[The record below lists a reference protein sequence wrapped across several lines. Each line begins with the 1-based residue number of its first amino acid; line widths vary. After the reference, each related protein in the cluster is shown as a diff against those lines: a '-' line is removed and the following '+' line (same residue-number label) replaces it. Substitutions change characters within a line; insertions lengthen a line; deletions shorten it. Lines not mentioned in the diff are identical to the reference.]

1 MRLAALAA
9 LVATAAAAD
18 WPTEKSVVV
27 LDDSNFDDFVSA
39 QEYTIVEFYAP
50 WCGHCKSLEP
60 EWAAAAAKTSK
71 LKPKVYLAKVDAD
84 QHKDLAGKY
93 DVSGYPTIKI
103 FKNGKIDGDYD
114 GPREAKGIVK
124 FVKSAVGITGGA
136 GSVQRIST
144 KAELDEMAKAT
155 ATLVGL
161 FKEPVSASAMFK
173 AFAEVASELPSMVDE
188 KNPVKVVYSASYK
201 EVPLAADLGVKSPPA
216 ILLLKPGQEPV
227 AMTIP
232 RNRKE
237 FTEDSLTD
245 WVTGEFDKK

>member
-1 MRLAALAA
+1 M
-9 LVATAAAAD
+9 
-18 WPTEKSVVV
+18 
-27 LDDSNFDDFVSA
+27 
-39 QEYTIVEFYAP
+39 
-50 WCGHCKSLEP
+50 
-60 EWAAAAAKTSK
+60 
-71 LKPKVYLAKVDAD
+71 YLAKVDAD

-103 FKNGKIDGDYD
+103 FKNGKIDSDYD

-216 ILLLKPGQEPV
+216 ILLLAGKGSGRAIRATARSHRGLAHRLDHRRARQKV
-227 AMTIP
+227 K
-232 RNRKE
+232 RH
-237 FTEDSLTD
+237 
-245 WVTGEFDKK
+245 KKRAWQFR

>member
-1 MRLAALAA
+1 M
-9 LVATAAAAD
+9 
-18 WPTEKSVVV
+18 
-27 LDDSNFDDFVSA
+27 
-39 QEYTIVEFYAP
+39 
-50 WCGHCKSLEP
+50 
-60 EWAAAAAKTSK
+60 
-71 LKPKVYLAKVDAD
+71 YLAKVDAD

-245 WVTGEFDKK
+245 WVTGELDKK

>member
-1 MRLAALAA
+1 MSASLFLG
-9 LVATAAAAD
+9 LFATAQVA
-18 WPTEKSVVV
+18 PLTRH
-27 LDDSNFDDFVSA
+27 NFSEAVKPS
-39 QEYTIVEFYAP
+39 ELWLVKFYAP

-144 KAELDEMAKAT
+144 KVELDEMAKAT

-216 ILLLKPGQEPV
+216 ILLLKPGSKEPV

-245 WVTGEFDKK
+245 WITGELDKK

>member
-103 FKNGKIDGDYD
+103 FKNGKIDSDYD

-173 AFAEVASELPSMVDE
+173 ACLLYTSPSPRDQRGSRM
-188 KNPVKVVYSASYK
+188 PSSA
-201 EVPLAADLGVKSPPA
+201 
-216 ILLLKPGQEPV
+216 
-227 AMTIP
+227 
-232 RNRKE
+232 
-237 FTEDSLTD
+237 
-245 WVTGEFDKK
+245 

>member
-1 MRLAALAA
+1 
-9 LVATAAAAD
+9 
-18 WPTEKSVVV
+18 
-27 LDDSNFDDFVSA
+27 
-39 QEYTIVEFYAP
+39 
-50 WCGHCKSLEP
+50 
-60 EWAAAAAKTSK
+60 
-71 LKPKVYLAKVDAD
+71 
-84 QHKDLAGKY
+84 
-93 DVSGYPTIKI
+93 
-103 FKNGKIDGDYD
+103 
-114 GPREAKGIVK
+114 
-124 FVKSAVGITGGA
+124 
-136 GSVQRIST
+136 
-144 KAELDEMAKAT
+144 MAKAT

-216 ILLLKPGQEPV
+216 ILLLKPGEEPR

-245 WVTGEFDKK
+245 WVTGELDKK